1 MAGASEGPHIPAV
14 LVKVRL
20 PRRLRLRATRRVRV
34 HRLRRDLLLVPYL
47 EYDTLIY
54 KNLLDCLP

>member
-14 LVKVRL
+14 LVEVRL

-34 HRLRRDLLLVPYL
+34 HRLRRDDLEPAQRVARRGLEDSTVPRS
-47 EYDTLIY
+47 
-54 KNLLDCLP
+54 